1 MKHILKTAI
10 LTGLLSTAFT
20 AQAQA
25 AKVTLTFADWQ
36 IPSASTTREGAGVFM
51 DKVRELSNGEIDFK
65 YYPAEQLGKGGEML
79 RLAQTGVAD
88 ITHISPAYITDR
100 FPLSTV
106 SELPGLSLDICKLT
120 SALYDMAQPGGALYE
135 AEFKPNGV
143 RLLFSG
149 NLGPYSL
156 LTTKVAVDSLE
167 KLAGLNIRTAGGPM
181 EMTATELGANAIRMT
196 GSETLPSLSRG
207 TLDGLLW
214 PLPLVTDWSL
224 QDALNHMT
232 PNVSTGSF
240 VVTYSISETAWNKL
254 SPEHQAILA
263 EAGKFASESY
273 CNFVNRTW
281 EESKTDLTTNHGITP
296 TDLTDAEVEKANE
309 RFKIVHDKWLSGLK
323 SRGASQAVYDEFMER
338 SGS

>member
-1 MKHILKTAI
+1 MKPFFKLSFCAA
-10 LTGLLSTAFT
+10 LLGTAFT
-20 AQAQA
+20 AHA
-25 AKVTLTFADWQ
+25 AEVTLTFADWQ
-36 IPSASTTREGAGVFM
+36 IPSASTTQEGAGVFM
-51 DKVRELSNGEIDFK
+51 DKVRELSGGEIDFK

-88 ITHISPAYITDR
+88 IVHISPAYITDR
-100 FPLSTV
+100 FALTTV
-106 SELPGLSLDICKLT
+106 AELPGMSLDVCKLT
-120 SALYDMAQPGGALYE
+120 SAIYDMAQPGGTLYE

-156 LTTKVAVDSLE
+156 LTSNVAVDSLD
-167 KLAGLNIRTAGGPM
+167 KLSGLNIRTAGGPM

-214 PLPLVTDWSL
+214 PIPLVKDWSL
-224 QDALNHMT
+224 EDALHHMT

-240 VVTYSISETAWNKL
+240 VVTYSISENSWNKL
-254 SPEHQAILA
+254 SPEHQEILL
-263 EAGKFASESY
+263 EAGKFASENY
-273 CNFVNRTW
+273 CDFVNRTW
-281 EESKTDLTTNHGITP
+281 EEAKNDLADNHDILP

-309 RFKIVHDKWLSGLK
+309 RFEVVHQKWLSGLK
-323 SRGASQAVYDEFMER
+323 SKGVSQEVYDEFIER